1 MFVTR
6 RLQFAKASK
15 SDKETPLK
23 TSHQKALFVSD
34 SEDEKSDDSSRNAEV
49 SSHKSVNKNPAVLD
63 KTVAEFKKMSDER
76 RRMRRLRHDLERVR
90 LLCELIRKREQRKR
104 EILQTEMQIKQ
115 IELNPFMYF
124 LGRILELLQEHDS
137 QEIFADPVD
146 TDEVPDYLDIVK
158 KPMDFST
165 MRKKMEN
172 FEYCN
177 IDVFE
182 EDFSMMVQNCLSYNE
197 KDTIYYRAGTRM
209 RDMGGSIIRQA
220 RRQAEMLGFDQETG
234 LQLDEKVGKKEDLS
248 DDKLMKE
255 IDEFLNDENRENLD
269 NDEHLKQLLILSDKA
284 DMIHHP
290 SAKKRRQQMIKV
302 EIQKLRR
309 KISID
314 KLAKKE
320 SKAEDPEEADDIKKK
335 PSKKK
340 ITEKKRK
347 REESEEE
354 EVKEEPKKESK
365 KKRKTEVEDVEEDEK
380 SKKKAEKGPTK
391 TGGVNRRN
399 AILFTRKKAA
409 QSEEKPGKKDETEKD
424 SVRRR
429 RSQEENE
436 EPERDEFEFNDT
448 DDQQEQPPPKSPR
461 SLKKKNSKAKGKTRS
476 EKAETVIVDESL
488 FQTYRQGGALDTDTD
503 TGNAHPPPPSPPPG
517 WCSSQ

>member
-1 MFVTR
+1 M
-6 RLQFAKASK
+6 
-15 SDKETPLK
+15 
-23 TSHQKALFVSD
+23 
-34 SEDEKSDDSSRNAEV
+34 
-49 SSHKSVNKNPAVLD
+49 
-63 KTVAEFKKMSDER
+63 
-76 RRMRRLRHDLERVR
+76 
-90 LLCELIRKREQRKR
+90 
-104 EILQTEMQIKQ
+104 
-115 IELNPFMYF
+115 
-124 LGRILELLQEHDS
+124 ELLQENDT
-137 QEIFADPVD
+137 QEIFAEPVD
-146 TDEVPDYLDIVK
+146 TDEVADYLDIVK

-165 MRKKMEN
+165 MRKKLEN
-172 FEYCN
+172 FEYSN
-177 IDVFE
+177 IDLFE
-182 EDFSMMVQNCLSYNE
+182 EDFMLMVQNCLSYNE
-197 KDTIYYRAGTRM
+197 KDTIYYRAGTKM
-209 RDMGGSIIRQA
+209 RDLGGSIIRQA

-234 LQLDEKVGKKEDLS
+234 LQLDEKVSKKEELS

-255 IDEFLNDENRENLD
+255 IDEFLNDDSRETLD
-269 NDEHLKQLLILSDKA
+269 NEEQLKQLLILSDKA

-290 SAKKRRQQMIKV
+290 SAKKNRRQMIKV

-320 SKAEDPEEADDIKKK
+320 SKAEEPEEVNDIKKK

-409 QSEEKPGKKDETEKD
+409 QSEEEVK
-424 SVRRR
+424 
-429 RSQEENE
+429 E
-436 EPERDEFEFNDT
+436 EP
-448 DDQQEQPPPKSPR
+448 
-461 SLKKKNSKAKGKTRS
+461 KK
-476 EKAETVIVDESL
+476 
-488 FQTYRQGGALDTDTD
+488 
-503 TGNAHPPPPSPPPG
+503 
-517 WCSSQ
+517 

>member
-1 MFVTR
+1 M
-6 RLQFAKASK
+6 K
-15 SDKETPLK
+15 S
-23 TSHQKALFVSD
+23 SHQKALFASD
-34 SEDEKSDDSSRNAEV
+34 SEDEKSDDSRGAEV
-49 SSHKSVNKNPAVLD
+49 ATHKPPVVSRKTPAVPKSTTGLD

-104 EILQTEMQIKQ
+104 EIIQTEMQIKQ

-165 MRKKMEN
+165 MRIKMEN

-182 EDFSMMVQNCLSYNE
+182 EDFSLMVQNCLSYNE

-234 LQLDEKVGKKEDLS
+234 LQLDEKVSKKEDLS

-255 IDEFLNDENRENLD
+255 IDEFLNDENRDNLD

-320 SKAEDPEEADDIKKK
+320 SKSEEPEESEDVKKK

-340 ITEKKRK
+340 TTEKKRK
-347 REESEEE
+347 REESSEEDA
-354 EVKEEPKKESK
+354 KEEPKKESK
-365 KKRKTEVEDVEEDEK
+365 KKRKTEVEDTEEDEK
-380 SKKKAEKGPTK
+380 SKKKAEKGEKGPTK

-409 QSEEKPGKKDETEKD
+409 QSEEKTGKNEDGDKD
-424 SVRRR
+424 SSRRR

-436 EPERDEFEFNDT
+436 EPERDEFEFNDLE
-448 DDQQEQPPPKSPR
+448 DAAPPPKSPR
-461 SLKKKNSKAKGKTRS
+461 SLKKKNGKAKGRAKL
-476 EKAETVIVDESL
+476 EKAEQESGKGAVVDDSL

-503 TGNAHPPPPSPPPG
+503 TGKPSSG

>member
-1 MFVTR
+1 M
-6 RLQFAKASK
+6 K
-15 SDKETPLK
+15 DTPLK
-23 TSHQKALFVSD
+23 SSHQKALFASD
-34 SEDEKSDDSSRNAEV
+34 SEDEKSDDSRGPEV
-49 SSHKSVNKNPAVLD
+49 SSQKPPAVSRKTPAALKGPAGGAGGLD

-104 EILQTEMQIKQ
+104 EIIQTEMQIKQ

-146 TDEVPDYLDIVK
+146 TDEVPDYLDMIK

-165 MRKKMEN
+165 MRNKMEN

-182 EDFSMMVQNCLSYNE
+182 EDFSLMVQNCLSYNE

-234 LQLDEKVGKKEDLS
+234 LQLDEKVSKKEDFS

-255 IDEFLNDENRENLD
+255 IDEFLNDENRDNLD

-284 DMIHHP
+284 DIIHHP

-320 SKAEDPEEADDIKKK
+320 SKSEEPEESEDVKKK

-340 ITEKKRK
+340 TTEKKRK
-347 REESEEE
+347 REGSSEEDG
-354 EVKEEPKKESK
+354 KEEPKKESK
-365 KKRKTEVEDVEEDEK
+365 KKRKTEIEDTEDDEK

-409 QSEEKPGKKDETEKD
+409 QSEEKPGKNGEDGDKD
-424 SVRRR
+424 SSRRR

-436 EPERDEFEFNDT
+436 EPERDEFEFND
-448 DDQQEQPPPKSPR
+448 QEEPLPLPPKSPR
-461 SLKKKNSKAKGKTRS
+461 GLKKKNGKVKGKS
-476 EKAETVIVDESL
+476 KLEKAEQEGGKGAVVDDSL

-503 TGNAHPPPPSPPPG
+503 TGNPSSG

>member
-1 MFVTR
+1 MF
-6 RLQFAKASK
+6 A
-15 SDKETPLK
+15 
-23 TSHQKALFVSD
+23 SD
-34 SEDEKSDDSSRNAEV
+34 SEDEKSENETKPTSDQLPENDSKQKPVTSNSTPSTKPPSTNRPPSAT
-49 SSHKSVNKNPAVLD
+49 SGPLD

-104 EILQTEMQIKQ
+104 EILHTEGQIKQ

-124 LGRILELLQEHDS
+124 LGRIMELLQENDT
-137 QEIFADPVD
+137 QEIFAEPVD
-146 TDEVPDYLDIVK
+146 TDDVQDYLEIVK

-165 MRKKMEN
+165 MRKKLEN
-172 FEYCN
+172 FEYSN
-177 IDVFE
+177 IDLFE
-182 EDFSMMVQNCLSYNE
+182 EDFMLMVGNCLSYNE
-197 KDTIYYRAGTRM
+197 KDTIYYRAGTKM
-209 RDMGGSIIRQA
+209 RDIGGSIIRQA

-234 LQLDEKVGKKEDLS
+234 LQLNEKVSKKEDLS

-255 IDEFLNDENRENLD
+255 IDEFLNDDGRDDLD

-314 KLAKKE
+314 KMAKKE
-320 SKAEDPEEADDIKKK
+320 SKSEEQPEESDVVKKK
-335 PSKKK
+335 VNKKK
-340 ITEKKRK
+340 VEKKRK
-347 REESEEE
+347 RDEEE
-354 EVKEEPKKESK
+354 ETEVKEEPKK
-365 KKRKTEVEDVEEDEK
+365 KRKVAESEDSDEK
-380 SKKKAEKGPTK
+380 SKKKTDKSPQKPG

-409 QSEEKPGKKDETEKD
+409 QSEDKPDKKEDSEKGD
-424 SVRRR
+424 SSSRRR
-429 RSQEENE
+429 RSQEENAE
-436 EPERDEFEFNDT
+436 TERDEFEFNDEA
-448 DDQQEQPPPKSPR
+448 EQVPPPKSPK
-461 SLKKKNSKAKGKTRS
+461 SQKKKIKGKGGKGKPHGGERDSSPAKPKPNQT
-476 EKAETVIVDESL
+476 KAVDESL
-488 FQTYRQGGALDTDTD
+488 FQTYRQGAGLDTDTD
-503 TGNAHPPPPSPPPG
+503 TGNRSQG

>member
-1 MFVTR
+1 M
-6 RLQFAKASK
+6 K
-15 SDKETPLK
+15 S
-23 TSHQKALFVSD
+23 SHQKALFASD
-34 SEDEKSDDSSRNAEV
+34 SEDEKSDDSEV
-49 SSHKSVNKNPAVLD
+49 AALKPPAVSRKTPVSLKGSAGLD

-104 EILQTEMQIKQ
+104 EIIQTEMQIKQ

-165 MRKKMEN
+165 MRIKMEN

-182 EDFSMMVQNCLSYNE
+182 EDFSLMVQNCLSYNE

-234 LQLDEKVGKKEDLS
+234 LQLDEKVSKKEDLS

-255 IDEFLNDENRENLD
+255 IDEFLNDENRDNLD

-320 SKAEDPEEADDIKKK
+320 SKSEEPEESEDVKKK
-335 PSKKK
+335 PAKKK
-340 ITEKKRK
+340 TTEKKRK
-347 REESEEE
+347 REESSEEDG
-354 EVKEEPKKESK
+354 
-365 KKRKTEVEDVEEDEK
+365 EVEDTEEDEK
-380 SKKKAEKGPTK
+380 SKKKAEKGEGHGLPTCQLCFK
-391 TGGVNRRN
+391 VFACNSLLEIHMRSHTKERPFKCEVCGKG
-399 AILFTRKKAA
+399 FTTKVSRD
-409 QSEEKPGKKDETEKD
+409 QSEVRPLSEICIAGKHEAAPDNSQVPGLRARQLQISAATE
-424 SVRRR
+424 
-429 RSQEENE
+429 
-436 EPERDEFEFNDT
+436 P
-448 DDQQEQPPPKSPR
+448 
-461 SLKKKNSKAKGKTRS
+461 
-476 EKAETVIVDESL
+476 
-488 FQTYRQGGALDTDTD
+488 GGR
-503 TGNAHPPPPSPPPG
+503 P
-517 WCSSQ
+517 